1 MWAVTVTGAPKLWAM
16 RFIESRERS
25 PRRWYGG
32 AFGRLG
38 FDGNADTGLTLRT
51 VRVAQGVAETRAGGT
66 LLIDSDPDA
75 EEAETEI
82 KASAFLDALTKP
94 VAESAA
100 VARVFAPLD
109 GPARL
114 LLVDHEDSFVHTLAN
129 YFRQAGAEVQTVR
142 APLKRDELEAA
153 IEAFRPQMLVLSP
166 GPGRPSDF
174 AVGTSIEVAL
184 EHDLAVFGVCLGLQ
198 GTVEHFGGT
207 LGLLD
212 YPMHGKASQITTVNT
227 DRESIFKG
235 LPEVFRA
242 GRYHSIVAVAVPDEL
257 TVTAVTDDG
266 VVMAVEHTSLPVAA
280 VQFHPESI
288 MSADGETGLRLVR
301 NVVESL
307 VARAAAA
314 AS

>member
-38 FDGNADTGLTLRT
+38 FDGDADTGLTLRT
-51 VRVAQGVAETRAGGT
+51 VHVSKGVAETRAGGT
-66 LLIDSDPDA
+66 LLIDSDADA

-94 VAESAA
+94 VADSPLAATVYEPSAGSK
-100 VARVFAPLD
+100 P
-109 GPARL
+109 RL

-142 APLKRDELEAA
+142 APLKRDELAAA
-153 IEAFRPQMLVLSP
+153 IESFNPAMLVLSP

-174 AVGTSIEVAL
+174 ALGTSIEVAL
-184 EHDLAVFGVCLGLQ
+184 EYDLAIFGVCLGLQ
-198 GTVEHFGGT
+198 GMVEHFGGT

-212 YPMHGKASQITTVNT
+212 YPMHGQGFRRSRSLVGSCSRGCPRCSGPAVTTPSSRPRCPT
-227 DRESIFKG
+227 TWSARARRRQRRRHGGRAHLAAG
-235 LPEVFRA
+235 LR
-242 GRYHSIVAVAVPDEL
+242 GAVPSRVDHE
-257 TVTAVTDDG
+257 
-266 VVMAVEHTSLPVAA
+266 
-280 VQFHPESI
+280 
-288 MSADGETGLRLVR
+288 RR
-301 NVVESL
+301 
-307 VARAAAA
+307 R
-314 AS
+314 